1 MRGVRAHS
9 TQQHWPFP
17 AEKTETG
24 YAYVLTHPGTPCI
37 FYDDLWSHGDKL
49 RELIALRKRADIT
62 ARSNVEIRCADADMY
77 LACIDNK
84 CASLSLLPGL
94 GKEVVLRSTCLCCTC
109 ALPYG
114 EESAS
119 FRMASC
125 LHPNLPRYGASPYC
139 LLNRF
144 SGGERAA
151 EPKLCGAVC
160 YAAHAGVGAGSAG
173 LHMANIHGLY
183 GPSHIALRA

>member
-1 MRGVRAHS
+1 MWHASLKQDIKHRRMGLQQRLTWPRAGVRAHS

-84 CASLSLLPGL
+84 CAARLHAALLVTDPGEGGQL
-94 GKEVVLRSTCLCCTC
+94 
-109 ALPYG
+109 
-114 EESAS
+114 SAS
-119 FRMASC
+119 ATQAHDSVGLRCWCSVRS
-125 LHPNLPRYGASPYC
+125 LH
-139 LLNRF
+139 
-144 SGGERAA
+144 ERG
-151 EPKLCGAVC
+151 KLCIACQV
-160 YAAHAGVGAGSAG
+160 
-173 LHMANIHGLY
+173 LHQKASQN
-183 GPSHIALRA
+183 R